1 MTYAD
6 IITIAIL
13 SGILAFIVL
22 LLIDVWLTNRRFKRE
37 LERVEN
43 FRQLYDQ
50 AIADSFRPK
59 Q

>member
-37 LERVEN
+37 LEQVEN